1 GDNQPAWVEIVGVVG
16 DVRHV
21 GLDADVDPEA
31 YVPYTQAPYRFMTIV
46 IRTAIDLE
54 SAVAAVRS
62 QVQAIDPQQPV
73 YDFKPM
79 TEVIANSIS
88 KQRLSMLLIGIF
100 ASVALLLASVGI
112 YGVMSYAVTERTRE
126 IGIRVALG
134 ARMIDVMRLV
144 VGQGMML
151 AFIGIGAGLVIAL
164 LLTQLIESLLY
175 KVSAT
180 DPATFVAITLLL
192 AGVAFV
198 ATYIPARRA
207 MKVDP
212 MVALRY
218 E

>member
-1 GDNQPAWVEIVGVVG
+1 
-16 DVRHV
+16 
-21 GLDADVDPEA
+21 
-31 YVPYTQAPYRFMTIV
+31 MTIV